1 VPLFFMISG
10 FLLLRKRD
18 SLSGFF
24 KKRFRRLFIPLV
36 AWSCFYALW
45 SFFDGSSSPSSFS
58 IYRLILVP
66 AYYHLWFLYAII
78 GVYLYLPILQIIA
91 RYAGNNLLVYYIGLW
106 FVAVSIL
113 SFSEELTGINSPID
127 LLSISGFSGYLI
139 LGLVL
144 GEKKITNGMAYLAL
158 LLSVICVYITAMGTY
173 YLTVNNAGIFVGDFA
188 GYLSP
193 NVVILSGSIFIL
205 IKFAAVRFPILRSDR
220 AFAVIRSLG
229 AASFG
234 IYLIHAAYL
243 SLLIGGKLG
252 FSLSAFSGNP
262 VYSVPLTAIT
272 VFLLSYATIHL
283 LRMNPVLRK
292 LVP

>member
-1 VPLFFMISG
+1 
-10 FLLLRKRD
+10 
-18 SLSGFF
+18 
-24 KKRFRRLFIPLV
+24 
-36 AWSCFYALW
+36 
-45 SFFDGSSSPSSFS
+45 
-58 IYRLILVP
+58 
-66 AYYHLWFLYAII
+66 
-78 GVYLYLPILQIIA
+78 
-91 RYAGNNLLVYYIGLW
+91 LVYYIGLW

-113 SFSEELTGINSPID
+113 SFSVELTGINSQID